1 MACNDCKFWG
11 NTSEK
16 YRPCI
21 NPKMQFDYG
30 PCPDHRS
37 QQNFLM
43 TEYRKDERRWMS
55 NYIESMTTKYIP
67 ITAADYVCQHY
78 EQEIKHG

>member
-1 MACNDCKFWG
+1 MACQHCKFWG

-21 NPKMQFDYG
+21 NSKMQFEYG
-30 PCPDHRS
+30 PYPQYAADS
-37 QQNFLM
+37 LM
-43 TEYRKDERRWMS
+43 TEYRKDERRWIL
-55 NYIESMTTKYIP
+55 NYIESATTKYIP

-78 EQEIKHG
+78 EQEIIHG